1 MILSTKGSI
10 KMQFHKCYYCNGP
23 LIWGGDDDEDFS
35 LYDKEF
41 ELVTNLTCS
50 ECDAFVLYHKP
61 KEREE

>member
-1 MILSTKGSI
+1 MSV
-10 KMQFHKCYYCNGP
+10 HKCYYCGGD